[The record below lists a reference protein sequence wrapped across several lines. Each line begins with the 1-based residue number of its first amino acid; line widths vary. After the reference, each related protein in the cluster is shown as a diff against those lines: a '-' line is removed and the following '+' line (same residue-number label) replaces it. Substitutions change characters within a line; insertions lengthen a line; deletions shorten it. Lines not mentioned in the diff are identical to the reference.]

1 MDVRVWTVDVDEE
14 LQGIE
19 EATRRWGHRRS
30 RGRGT
35 GGRGGGSEG
44 EEQVSVVRE
53 GMIGGRRGMGSRTPP
68 SAIKPWIH

>member
-1 MDVRVWTVDVDEE
+1 MDVRVWTVDVGEE

-19 EATRRWGHRRS
+19 EVTRRWRHRRS

-35 GGRGGGSEG
+35 EGRGGGSEG
-44 EEQVSVVRE
+44 EEQVSVVR
-53 GMIGGRRGMGSRTPP
+53 GVIGGRRGMGSRTPP